1 MKRLFEFKCTHEH
14 VTERLIDDSV
24 RTAACKDCGED
35 AVRIVSMPRIN
46 LEGITGA
53 FPGAY
58 ESWSRKREQKLQQ
71 ERKASYHEG
80 T

>member
-1 MKRLFEFKCTHEH
+1 MKRLFEFLCTNKHT
-14 VTERLIDDSV
+14 TERLIDDSIRAV
-24 RTAACKDCGED
+24 ICEDCGQN

-46 LEGITGA
+46 LEGCTGS

-58 ESWSRKREQKLQQ
+58 GTWERKRAEKLKQ
-71 ERKASYHEG
+71 ERKASYYEG